1 MKRLIFMVLMMTCS
15 ATWAEWIIFSDNS
28 KGEKFFFEN
37 NSLRKQGS
45 IVKMWSMS
53 SGRES
58 TLGEKVYRSSK
69 SLYAYDCKNEMR
81 DLLAGAAFSGEMGT
95 GEVIF
100 SDTFPENNWVPIM
113 PGSIG
118 ESEWKI
124 ACGKR

>member
-1 MKRLIFMVLMMTCS
+1 MRQLIATVLMMFCS
-15 ATWAEWIIFSDNS
+15 ISWAEWIIFSDNG
-28 KGEKFFFEN
+28 KGEKFLFEN
-37 NSLRKQGS
+37 NSLRKQGF

-53 SGRES
+53 SGHES
-58 TLGEKVYRSSK
+58 ALGAKVYRSSK
-69 SLYAYDCKNEMR
+69 NLYAYDCKNEVR

-100 SDTFPENNWVPIM
+100 SDTFPENNWVPII

-124 ACGKR
+124 ACVKR